1 MGDKPRVRA
10 GKALIGS
17 HRHGKCPGRGASCF
31 DALGDFQTVLCR
43 HVRPALLGVSLVATS
58 LATLS
63 GAMPAQAQGRLDAR
77 YVVTLAGLPIG
88 KGAWVIDIAEDQ
100 FTAAASGSTSGL
112 LQVFSN
118 GSGSGASRGQIVGGK
133 PVPASYASNVT
144 TDRKTEEIRISIAR
158 GNVKDYAIVPPLI
171 DSPERIPVTEAHRNG
186 VQDPMTASL
195 IRVPGNGDLMRP
207 EACQQAISVF
217 DGRMRYDLKLVY
229 KRMDK
234 VRADKGYDGPVV
246 VCTVQFTPVSG
257 YVPSRPAIK
266 YLIQQRDIEVWLAPI
281 AATRVVVPF
290 RLIVP
295 TPMGTGILNATQ
307 FVTAS
312 QKPRAAAAPP
322 SKM

>member
-1 MGDKPRVRA
+1 M
-10 GKALIGS
+10 
-17 HRHGKCPGRGASCF
+17 
-31 DALGDFQTVLCR
+31 LCR
-43 HVRPALLGVSLVATS
+43 CLRHALLGVSL
-58 LATLS
+58 LATLA
-63 GAMPAQAQGRLDAR
+63 GTMPAQAQGRLDAR

-118 GSGSGASRGQIVGGK
+118 GTGSGASRGQVVGGK
-133 PVPASYASNVT
+133 PVPASYGSSVT
-144 TDRKTEEIRISIAR
+144 TDRKTEEIRISITR
-158 GNVKDYAIVPPLI
+158 GNVKDYAVLPPMI

-186 VQDPMTASL
+186 VNDPMTASL

-246 VCTVQFTPVSG
+246 VCQVQFTPISG

-266 YLIQQRDIEVWLAPI
+266 FLIQQRDIEVWLAPI

-295 TPMGTGILNATQ
+295 TPMGMGVMTATQ

-312 QKPRAAAAPP
+312 QKPRAAVAP
-322 SKM
+322 KM

>member
-1 MGDKPRVRA
+1 
-10 GKALIGS
+10 
-17 HRHGKCPGRGASCF
+17 
-31 DALGDFQTVLCR
+31 
-43 HVRPALLGVSLVATS
+43 LLGVSLVATS

-100 FTAAASGSTSGL
+100 FTAVASGSTSGL

-158 GNVKDYAIVPPLI
+158 GNVKDYAILPPLI

-186 VQDPMTASL
+186 VHDPMTASL

-246 VCTVQFTPVSG
+246 VCTVQFTPISG
-257 YVPSRPAIK
+257 FVPSRPAIK

-307 FVTAS
+307 FVTAA
-312 QKPRAAAAPP
+312 QKPRAAATPP
-322 SKM
+322 KM

>member
-1 MGDKPRVRA
+1 MG
-10 GKALIGS
+10 
-17 HRHGKCPGRGASCF
+17 
-31 DALGDFQTVLCR
+31 ALGDFQTVLCR
-43 HVRPALLGVSLVATS
+43 YLRPALLGVSL
-58 LATLS
+58 LATLA
-63 GAMPAQAQGRLDAR
+63 GTMPTQAQGRLDAR

-100 FTAAASGSTSGL
+100 FTAAASGTTSGL

-118 GSGSGASRGQIVGGK
+118 GSGSGASRGQVVGGRL
-133 PVPASYASNVT
+133 VPASYGSSVT

-158 GNVKDYAIVPPLI
+158 GNVKDYAILPPLI
-171 DSPERIPVTEAHRNG
+171 ESPERIPVMEAHRNG
-186 VQDPMTASL
+186 VNDPMTASL

-246 VCTVQFTPVSG
+246 VCQVQFTPISG

-266 YLIQQRDIEVWLAPI
+266 FLIQQRDIEVWLAPI

-295 TPMGTGILNATQ
+295 TPMGMGVMTATQ

-312 QKPRAAAAPP
+312 QKPRAAVVPP
-322 SKM
+322 KM

>member
-1 MGDKPRVRA
+1 M
-10 GKALIGS
+10 
-17 HRHGKCPGRGASCF
+17 
-31 DALGDFQTVLCR
+31 
-43 HVRPALLGVSLVATS
+43 SL

-118 GSGSGASRGQIVGGK
+118 GSGSGASRGQVVGGK
-133 PVPASYASNVT
+133 PVPASYGSSVT

-158 GNVKDYAIVPPLI
+158 GNVKDYAILPPLI
-171 DSPERIPVTEAHRNG
+171 ESPERIPVMEAHRNG
-186 VQDPMTASL
+186 VNDPMTASL

-246 VCTVQFTPVSG
+246 VCQVQFTPISG

-266 YLIQQRDIEVWLAPI
+266 FLIQQRDIEVWLAPI

-295 TPMGTGILNATQ
+295 TPMGMGVMTATQ

-322 SKM
+322 KM

>member
-1 MGDKPRVRA
+1 VFCR
-10 GKALIGS
+10 
-17 HRHGKCPGRGASCF
+17 
-31 DALGDFQTVLCR
+31 DF
-43 HVRPALLGVSLVATS
+43 RPALLGVSL
-58 LATLS
+58 LATLA

-118 GSGSGASRGQIVGGK
+118 GSGTGASRGQIVGGK

-158 GNVKDYAIVPPLI
+158 GNVKDYAVLPPLI
-171 DSPERIPVTEAHRNG
+171 DSPERIPVTEAHRSG
-186 VQDPMTASL
+186 VHDPMTASL

-217 DGRMRYDLKLVY
+217 DGRMRYDLKLAF
-229 KRMDK
+229 KRMDR
-234 VRADKGYDGPVV
+234 VRADKGYDGPAV
-246 VCTVQFTPVSG
+246 VCSVQFTPVSG

-295 TPMGTGILNATQ
+295 TPMGMGVLTATQ

-312 QKPRAAAAPP
+312 QKPRAAASP
-322 SKM
+322 KM